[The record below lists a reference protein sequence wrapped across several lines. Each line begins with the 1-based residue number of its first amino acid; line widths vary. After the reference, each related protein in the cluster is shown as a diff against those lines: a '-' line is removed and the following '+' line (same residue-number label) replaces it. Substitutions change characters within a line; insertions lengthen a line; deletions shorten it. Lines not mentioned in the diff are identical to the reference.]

1 MKYTVNGYSQ
11 EKLIEYGVDLS
22 SSLILRVIAD
32 MYTSN
37 SKTLEYKMFEDDK
50 YMWCTYDYL
59 IKQVPILGAERTLV
73 RKIDSL
79 IEKGILKKKILFQ
92 RKGRTGKYIYVS
104 LGENYSSLTEYET
117 NDKKSSEQL
126 TNCPETNDKMSF
138 DQMTKCHNKD
148 SSITNSSIKDTTTS
162 ESENLSQETTAK
174 DNPSEN
180 SSSSFSSE
188 KDLIKDIL
196 YQHGLDKPTIDN
208 ILKLEKVTVARA
220 KIVLNYAIA
229 QKWNA
234 GAIYLAFKENWNCD
248 NFSSSK
254 MTVET
259 ALTETEARKKIKER
273 ANYWLDY
280 YEMTGNYQYCKLS
293 FSNDLKK
300 YSGFE
305 NICQEYLQKFE
316 SFCKNK

>member
-1 MKYTVNGYSQ
+1 M
-11 EKLIEYGVDLS
+11 S
-22 SSLILRVIAD
+22 SSVKDGNYLVIQSFMIKELGLKGNELLIYAIIYGFSQAEGTTFNGSLQYLAD
-32 MYTSN
+32 
-37 SKTLEYKMFEDDK
+37 
-50 YMWCTYDYL
+50 W
-59 IKQVPILGAERTLV
+59 
-73 RKIDSL
+73 
-79 IEKGILKKKILFQ
+79 
-92 RKGRTGKYIYVS
+92 
-104 LGENYSSLTEYET
+104 
-117 NDKKSSEQL
+117 
-126 TNCPETNDKMSF
+126 
-138 DQMTKCHNKD
+138 
-148 SSITNSSIKDTTTS
+148 TNSSRQTVISILKTLKEKGLIERVGEDVVKKTYIYRAKKEIVKKIDQSKNLTSDSQKTLPNNIDIINNNINNTTTS

-174 DNPSEN
+174 DNSSEE

-188 KDLIKDIL
+188 KDLVKDIL
-196 YQHGLDKPTIDN
+196 YQHGLDKPTVDN
-208 ILKLEKVTVARA
+208 ILKLEKVTLARA
-220 KIVLNYAIA
+220 KIVLNYATA

-300 YSGFE
+300 YTGFE

-316 SFCKNK
+316 NFCKNN

>member
-1 MKYTVNGYSQ
+1 M
-11 EKLIEYGVDLS
+11 S
-22 SSLILRVIAD
+22 SSVKDGNYLVIQSFMIKELGLKGNELLIYAIIYGFSQAEGTTFNGSLQYLAD
-32 MYTSN
+32 
-37 SKTLEYKMFEDDK
+37 
-50 YMWCTYDYL
+50 W
-59 IKQVPILGAERTLV
+59 
-73 RKIDSL
+73 
-79 IEKGILKKKILFQ
+79 
-92 RKGRTGKYIYVS
+92 
-104 LGENYSSLTEYET
+104 
-117 NDKKSSEQL
+117 
-126 TNCPETNDKMSF
+126 
-138 DQMTKCHNKD
+138 
-148 SSITNSSIKDTTTS
+148 TNSSRQTVISILKTLKEKGLIERVGEDVVKKTYIYRAKKEIVKKIDQSKNLTSDSQKTLLEGSKNLTSDSQKTLPNNIDIINNNINNTTS

-174 DNPSEN
+174 DNPSEE
-180 SSSSFSSE
+180 SSSFSSE

-220 KIVLNYAIA
+220 KIVLNYATA

-300 YSGFE
+300 YPGFE

>member
-1 MKYTVNGYSQ
+1 MKYTINGYSQ

-32 MYTSN
+32 MYTGN
-37 SKTLEYKMFEDDK
+37 SKKIEYKIIEDDK

-59 IKQVPILGAERTLV
+59 IEQIPILGTERTLI
-73 RKIDSL
+73 RKIESL
-79 IEKGILKKKILFQ
+79 IEKKILKKKILSQ
-92 RKGRTGKYIYVS
+92 KKGRTGRYLYIS
-104 LGENYSSLTEYET
+104 LGENYDSLTEYKT
-117 NDKKSSEQL
+117 NDKMSLEQM

-174 DNPSEN
+174 DDSSEE

-293 FSNDLKK
+293 LSNDLKK
-300 YSGFE
+300 YPGFE

-316 SFCKNK
+316 KFCGK

>member
-1 MKYTVNGYSQ
+1 M
-11 EKLIEYGVDLS
+11 S
-22 SSLILRVIAD
+22 SSVKDGNYLVIQSFMIKELGLKGNELLIYAIIYGFSQAEGTTFNGSLQYLAD
-32 MYTSN
+32 
-37 SKTLEYKMFEDDK
+37 
-50 YMWCTYDYL
+50 W
-59 IKQVPILGAERTLV
+59 
-73 RKIDSL
+73 
-79 IEKGILKKKILFQ
+79 
-92 RKGRTGKYIYVS
+92 
-104 LGENYSSLTEYET
+104 
-117 NDKKSSEQL
+117 
-126 TNCPETNDKMSF
+126 
-138 DQMTKCHNKD
+138 
-148 SSITNSSIKDTTTS
+148 TNSSRQTVISILKTLKEKGLIERVGEDVVKKTYIYRAKKEIVKKIDQSKNLTSDSQKTLLEGSKNLTSDSQKTLPNNIDIINNNINNTTTS

-174 DNPSEN
+174 DNPREN

-259 ALTETEARKKIKER
+259 ALTEPEARKKIKER

-293 FSNDLKK
+293 LSNDLKK
-300 YSGFE
+300 YPGFE
-305 NICQEYLQKFE
+305 NICQEYLKKFE
-316 SFCKNK
+316 SFCKNR

>member
-1 MKYTVNGYSQ
+1 M
-11 EKLIEYGVDLS
+11 S
-22 SSLILRVIAD
+22 SSVKDGNYLVIQSFMIKELGLKGNELLIYAIIYGFSQAEGTTFNGSLQYLAD
-32 MYTSN
+32 
-37 SKTLEYKMFEDDK
+37 
-50 YMWCTYDYL
+50 W
-59 IKQVPILGAERTLV
+59 
-73 RKIDSL
+73 
-79 IEKGILKKKILFQ
+79 
-92 RKGRTGKYIYVS
+92 
-104 LGENYSSLTEYET
+104 
-117 NDKKSSEQL
+117 
-126 TNCPETNDKMSF
+126 
-138 DQMTKCHNKD
+138 
-148 SSITNSSIKDTTTS
+148 TNSSRQTVISILKTLKEKGLIERVGEDVVKKTYIYRAKKEIVKKIDQSKNLTSDSQKTLLEGSKNLTSDSQKTLPNNIDIINNNINNTTTS

-174 DNPSEN
+174 DNSSEE

-188 KDLIKDIL
+188 KDLVKDIL
-196 YQHGLDKPTIDN
+196 YQHGLDKPTVDN
-208 ILKLEKVTVARA
+208 ILKLEKVTLARA